1 MRNKYCKHKYKYV
14 RVAPFFI
21 SENIN
26 IKGVDCL
33 KASRAFHALPSTK
46 DEE

>member
-1 MRNKYCKHKYKYV
+1 MYV
-14 RVAPFFI
+14 WHHSLFLK
-21 SENIN
+21 NIN